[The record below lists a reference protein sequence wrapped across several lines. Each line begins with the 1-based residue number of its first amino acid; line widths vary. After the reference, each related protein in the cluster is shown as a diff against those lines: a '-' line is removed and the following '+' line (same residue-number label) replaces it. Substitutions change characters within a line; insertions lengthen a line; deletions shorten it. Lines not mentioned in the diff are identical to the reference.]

1 MWLEPVFYGRNTC
14 YPLLGRGVSHD
25 VSTVAKR
32 LSFKINEKETKM
44 TNRRIRRQPSRNPA
58 HTHAD
63 HSVLDEIRGNW
74 KLEAKSE
81 SSERYF
87 FHVDEVQ
94 LIESGRKS
102 YIIGRK
108 GTGKTAIAEYFYT
121 RSQYNQFCEK
131 LSFKN
136 FPFNELYKLKNEG
149 FTPANQYITLWKY
162 LIYSFICKLM
172 AKNEAIDF
180 SVRKSLGEVFSPEPL
195 SNLSRWISRWTGTD
209 FSLNILG
216 IGGGIKGQINKSE
229 PNWIDRVEILEQI
242 IINYIDDAQY
252 FILFD
257 ELDEDYR
264 DMVNKSQNIAY
275 TALLTGLFKAVQD
288 VRSILRKAN
297 VKNAYPVVF
306 LRDDIYSTIQ
316 DPDKTKW
323 NDDKIEIEWDS
334 DKIKNLLAYRLSRA
348 RSGEAPI
355 LPFGEAWGLIFSK
368 APIVT
373 GGGTGRAISIYDYIS
388 RSTFFRPRDYI
399 SFIRDCAEASA
410 TRNPPPLIGPQMV
423 KDCDLAFSNYL
434 KSEVTDEIQAII
446 PDISAV
452 FDVISQIRKQTFSR
466 NDFHVAFRRLSPV
479 KRFTEK
485 DPDFVLQILFL
496 FSVVGNQPKQ
506 TNQQVYRYRNK
517 DANLNYN
524 EPLVVHRGL
533 FKALQ
538 II

>member
-1 MWLEPVFYGRNTC
+1 MGQRPARQRHHHVNTHG
-14 YPLLGRGVSHD
+14 YADPAVL
-25 VSTVAKR
+25 
-32 LSFKINEKETKM
+32 KEIK
-44 TNRRIRRQPSRNPA
+44 
-58 HTHAD
+58 D
-63 HSVLDEIRGNW
+63 NW

-94 LIESGRKS
+94 LIESGKKS

-136 FPFNELYKLKNEG
+136 FPFNDLYKLKNEG
-149 FTPANQYITLWKY
+149 FTPSNQYITLWKY

-172 AKNEAIDF
+172 AKNEAIDL
-180 SVRKSLGEVFSPEPL
+180 SVRSALEEVFSPEPL
-195 SNLSRWISRWTGTD
+195 SSLARWISRWTGTD
-209 FSLNILG
+209 FNLSVLG
-216 IGGGIKGQINKSE
+216 FGAGIKGQWNKPE
-229 PNWIDRVEILEQI
+229 PNWIDRVEILERI
-242 IINYIDDAQY
+242 IIEHIDEAQY

-264 DMVNKSQNIAY
+264 DMVNKSQNVAY

-288 VRSILRKAN
+288 VRSVLRKAN
-297 VKNAYPVVF
+297 VKGVFPVVF

-323 NDDKIEIEWDS
+323 NDDKIEIEWDG
-334 DKIKNLLAYRLSRA
+334 DKIKDLLAHRLSRA
-348 RSGEAPI
+348 RDGSGP
-355 LPFGEAWGLIFSK
+355 LLSFGDAWGLLFSK
-368 APIVT
+368 SPIVT
-373 GGGTGRAISIYDYIS
+373 GGGTGRAISIFDYIS
-388 RSTFFRPRDYI
+388 RSTFSRPRDYI
-399 SFIRDCAEASA
+399 SFIRDCAEASLRKSPA
-410 TRNPPPLIGPQMV
+410 PLIGPQMV
-423 KDCDLAFSNYL
+423 KDSDLAFSNYL
-434 KSEVTDEIQAII
+434 KSEITDEVQAVI
-446 PDISAV
+446 PDIAAV
-452 FDVISQIRKQTFSR
+452 LDVLSQIRKQTFSR
-466 NDFHVAFRRLSPV
+466 KDFEVAYLRLAKV
-479 KRFTEK
+479 KRFAET
-485 DPDFVLQILFL
+485 DPDFVLQVLFL
-496 FSVVGNQPKQ
+496 FSVLGNQPKQ

-517 DANLNYN
+517 DANLNYS

>member
-1 MWLEPVFYGRNTC
+1 MNYGVKME
-14 YPLLGRGVSHD
+14 GRPARRTHRS
-25 VSTVAKR
+25 AEAMKR
-32 LSFKINEKETKM
+32 
-44 TNRRIRRQPSRNPA
+44 
-58 HTHAD
+58 AD
-63 HSVLDEIRGNW
+63 HKVLTEIRDNW

-87 FHVDEVQ
+87 FHVSEVQ
-94 LIESGRKS
+94 LIESGKKS

-136 FPFNELYKLKNEG
+136 FPFNDLYKLKNEG

-162 LIYSFICKLM
+162 LIYSIICKLM
-172 AKNEAIDF
+172 AKNEAIDV
-180 SVRKSLGEVFSPEPL
+180 SVRKALEEVFSPEPL
-195 SNLSRWISRWTGTD
+195 SSLARWISRWTGTD
-209 FSLNILG
+209 FSISVLG
-216 IGGGIKGQINKSE
+216 VGGGVKGQLNKSE
-229 PNWIDRVEILEQI
+229 PNWIERVEVLERI
-242 IINYIDDAQY
+242 IVNHIDDAQY

-264 DMVNKSQNIAY
+264 DMVDKPQNAAY

-288 VRSILRKAN
+288 VRSVLRRAN
-297 VKNAYPVVF
+297 IDGVYPVVF

-323 NDDKIEIEWDS
+323 NDDKIEIEWDGE
-334 DKIKNLLAYRLSRA
+334 KIKDLLAYRLSRA
-348 RSGEAPI
+348 RDTNSS
-355 LPFGEAWGLIFSK
+355 LLSFGDAWGLIFAK

-373 GGGTGRAISIYDYIS
+373 GGGTGRAISIFDYIS

-399 SFIRDCAEASA
+399 SFIRNCAEGSL
-410 TRNPPPLIGPQMV
+410 RKNPAPLIGPQMV
-423 KDCDLAFSNYL
+423 RESDLAFSNYL
-434 KSEVTDEIQAII
+434 KSEIIDEIQAII
-446 PDISAV
+446 PDIASV
-452 FDVISQIRKQTFSR
+452 LDVISQIRKQTFSR
-466 NDFHVAFRRLSPV
+466 KDFEVAYRRMAKV
-479 KRFTEK
+479 KRFSEK
-485 DPDFVLQILFL
+485 DPDFVLQVLFL
-496 FSVVGNQPKQ
+496 FSVLGNQPKQ

-517 DANLNYN
+517 DANLNYS